1 MTLLQ
6 MFTAKIEIENCVL
19 YILWYHY
26 VIAETFCICKKYIG
40 WINEWMEKKK
50 RCRLTFSVNK
60 FKKLHQYWHSNKFNY
75 KLGNTISLPSNMVTG
90 FRRAHHFPPPS
101 YFLSLV
107 YLLSIKTWSVAL
119 FIHMLA
125 LCMCACEILRE
136 KCWTSDWQLLLVL
149 FCCCSTHIACS
160 ALHCSVYLNAESRN
174 KYSLLILSVVS
185 VFIHRCNH
193 NSRK

>member
-60 FKKLHQYWHSNKFNY
+60 FKELHQYWHSNKFNY
-75 KLGNTISLPSNMVTG
+75 KLENTITSRSNMVTG
-90 FRRAHHFPPPS
+90 SCRSCRRHIRYLR
-101 YFLSLV
+101 YFSSLV
-107 YLLSIKTWSVAL
+107 YLLSIKTWSVA
-119 FIHMLA
+119 F
-125 LCMCACEILRE
+125 
-136 KCWTSDWQLLLVL
+136 
-149 FCCCSTHIACS
+149 
-160 ALHCSVYLNAESRN
+160 SRD
-174 KYSLLILSVVS
+174 
-185 VFIHRCNH
+185 VFIYMPWWLPCIFVCIMCVFLQDKHVT
-193 NSRK
+193 